1 MTHEDILTVSSAKS
15 ADATQEIGSRSRRLY
30 KHGTAGKGDKMEKI
44 KCCPFCGS
52 EVDFMNLVTPIKMF
66 YCKNHRGCGAIVSFD
81 TPLCNRFDKA
91 KIDAWNR
98 REGGQYNGSD

>member
-1 MTHEDILTVSSAKS
+1 MLISITLMLRHGV
-15 ADATQEIGSRSRRLY
+15 RSR
-30 KHGTAGKGDKMEKI
+30 HHTGKGDKMEKI

-66 YCKNHRGCGAIVSFD
+66 YCKNHHGCGAIVSFD

-98 REGGQYNGSD
+98 REGDRNEQN